1 MAYLVAVTACV
12 SGVAHTYMAAE
23 RLEKLCQLEK
33 WGVSIET
40 QGALGTEN
48 RLADEDIRRADVA
61 LLITDIELAGAE
73 RFEHCRYVQCSIYAF
88 LREPQR
94 VMSAVRKV
102 LSAPQQT
109 HLILEL
115 SVFLSVGCGTADDIP
130 TASVRCFY
138 ETDGRSSCC
147 RQSRRRAPL
156 LLPSGHSLSITS

>member
-23 RLEKLCQLEK
+23 RLEKLCLLEK

-94 VMSAVRKV
+94 VMSCFLRRSKPILFWSSRFFCQLAVV
-102 LSAPQQT
+102 LPA
-109 HLILEL
+109 I
-115 SVFLSVGCGTADDIP
+115 F
-130 TASVRCFY
+130 
-138 ETDGRSSCC
+138 
-147 RQSRRRAPL
+147 RRRAFGVFTKQTAEVVAVDKAAGVRHFFYL
-156 LLPSGHSLSITS
+156 QVIAFQ

>member
-61 LLITDIELAGAE
+61 LL
-73 RFEHCRYVQCSIYAF
+73 
-88 LREPQR
+88 LRISSLP
-94 VMSAVRKV
+94 VPSDLNIAAMCNAAS
-102 LSAPQQT
+102 T
-109 HLILEL
+109 H
-115 SVFLSVGCGTADDIP
+115 SCVS
-130 TASVRCFY
+130 
-138 ETDGRSSCC
+138 RS
-147 RQSRRRAPL
+147 
-156 LLPSGHSLSITS
+156 G

>member
-48 RLADEDIRRADVA
+48 RLADEDIRRAD
-61 LLITDIELAGAE
+61 IELAGAE

-109 HLILEL
+109 HLILE
-115 SVFLSVGCGTADDIP
+115 
-130 TASVRCFY
+130 
-138 ETDGRSSCC
+138 
-147 RQSRRRAPL
+147 
-156 LLPSGHSLSITS
+156 

>member
-61 LLITDIELAGAE
+61 LLITDIELA
-73 RFEHCRYVQCSIYAF
+73 
-88 LREPQR
+88 
-94 VMSAVRKV
+94 KV
-102 LSAPQQT
+102 PSDLNIAAMCNAAST
-109 HLILEL
+109 H
-115 SVFLSVGCGTADDIP
+115 SCVS
-130 TASVRCFY
+130 
-138 ETDGRSSCC
+138 RS
-147 RQSRRRAPL
+147 
-156 LLPSGHSLSITS
+156 G

>member
-102 LSAPQQT
+102 LSRRSKP
-109 HLILEL
+109 ILFWSSRF
-115 SVFLSVGCGTADDIP
+115 SVSWLWYCRRYSDGERSV
-130 TASVRCFY
+130 FY

-156 LLPSGHSLSITS
+156 LYLQVIAFQ

>member
-23 RLEKLCQLEK
+23 RLEKLCLLEK

-73 RFEHCRYVQCSIYAF
+73 RFEHC
-88 LREPQR
+88 
-94 VMSAVRKV
+94 
-102 LSAPQQT
+102 
-109 HLILEL
+109 
-115 SVFLSVGCGTADDIP
+115 
-130 TASVRCFY
+130 
-138 ETDGRSSCC
+138 
-147 RQSRRRAPL
+147 
-156 LLPSGHSLSITS
+156 